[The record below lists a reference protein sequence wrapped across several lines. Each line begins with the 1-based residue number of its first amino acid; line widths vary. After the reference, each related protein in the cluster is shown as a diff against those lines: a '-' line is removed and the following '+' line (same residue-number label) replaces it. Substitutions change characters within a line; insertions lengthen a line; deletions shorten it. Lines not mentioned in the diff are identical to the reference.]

1 MNFFV
6 KGMFDKVK
14 SKLVSVEEAVSYIKD
29 GMSIMFGGFMAI
41 GTPETIVDEILR
53 RGIKDLTIIGNDTGK
68 PGIGVGKLITANLVR
83 KCIATHIGTNPE
95 TGKKMIT
102 GEMEVELV
110 PQGTLA
116 ERIRAGGAGLGG
128 ILTQTGLGTDVA
140 KDKEIINIDGRDFL
154 LEKSIKADV
163 AIIRGSVVD
172 LSGNMLYHGT
182 TRNFNPIVATAA
194 ELVIAEGKEIVEPG
208 SIDPNH
214 VVTPGLFVDYVVRS
228 AR

>member
-1 MNFFV
+1 MR
-6 KGMFDKVK
+6 

-29 GMSIMFGGFMAI
+29 GMSIMFGGFMAV

-68 PGIGVGKLITANLVR
+68 PGLGVGKLITANLV
-83 KCIATHIGTNPE
+83 KKVIATHIGTNPE
-95 TGKKMIT
+95 TGQKMFS

-128 ILTQTGLGTDVA
+128 ILTQTGLGTDVQKG
-140 KDKEIINIDGRDFL
+140 KDIINVDGRDFI
-154 LEKSIKADV
+154 LEKGIAADV
-163 AIIRGSVVD
+163 AIILGTVVD
-172 LSGNMLYHGT
+172 LTGNVTYHGT

-194 ELVIAEGKEIVEPG
+194 NLVIAEGKEIVEPG
-208 SIDPNH
+208 RIDPNH
-214 VVTPGLFVDYVVRS
+214 VMTPGLFVDYIVRS
-228 AR
+228 AK

>member
-1 MNFFV
+1 MR
-6 KGMFDKVK
+6 

-29 GMSIMFGGFMAI
+29 GMSIMFGGFMAV

-68 PGIGVGKLITANLVR
+68 PGLGVGKLITANLV
-83 KCIATHIGTNPE
+83 KKVIATHIGTNPE
-95 TGKKMIT
+95 TGQKMFS

-128 ILTQTGLGTDVA
+128 ILTQTGLGTDVQKG
-140 KDKEIINIDGRDFL
+140 KDIINVDGRDFI
-154 LEKSIKADV
+154 LEKGITADV
-163 AIIRGSVVD
+163 AIILGTVVD
-172 LSGNMLYHGT
+172 LTGNVTYYGT

-194 ELVIAEGKEIVEPG
+194 NLVIAEGKEIVEPG
-208 SIDPNH
+208 RIDPNH
-214 VVTPGLFVDYVVRS
+214 VMTPGLFVDYIVRS
-228 AR
+228 AK